1 MKTNRTFT
9 ALLMLAAAV
18 MAGQTSDKSE
28 AVSNQNAVV
37 SSQNT
42 VVGMQSS
49 ATGNLQSE
57 ICNLKSVDAISIP
70 QMMSY
75 QGRLTDASGEPVAD
89 ALYAVRFRLYAQPTG
104 GTPLWEEEQ
113 QVRTKS
119 GLFSALLGSMAPI
132 TTGNGDRGRGS
143 RRRISGWRSRAV
155 RR

>member
-1 MKTNRTFT
+1 MQVLRTVLV
-9 ALLMLAAAV
+9 ALALVAV
-18 MAGQTSDKSE
+18 TIAGQTSEKSE
-28 AVSNQNAVV
+28 AVSISPNAPAVV
-37 SSQNT
+37 SGEATAAPVTKN
-42 VVGMQSS
+42 VVSS
-49 ATGNLQSE
+49 
-57 ICNLKSVDAISIP
+57 KDAITIP

-89 ALYAVRFRLYAQPTG
+89 ALYAVCFRLYAEPTG
-104 GTPLWEEEQ
+104 GTPFWEEEQ

-143 RRRISGWRSRAV
+143 RRRISGWRSRAA